1 MRSVIVSRG
10 CALSRLRFAFISA
23 LVLIVPS
30 LHAADTIPLQL
41 TDDAFWRLV
50 NDYSEQSGSFRF
62 EYMSNE
68 QQFQYVIPRLKESR
82 KPGGVYLGVG
92 PEQNFTYIA
101 ALQPKMAFIID
112 IRRQNMVEH
121 LMYKAVFELSPTRAE
136 FLSRLFSRNTPT
148 GLTDKTPVRVL
159 FQLYRTSSP
168 NAALYQRNLQAIKD
182 QLTKVHKF
190 QLSSEDLN
198 SLEYIYRVFFEAG
211 NAFSYNAFP
220 ASGFG
225 GGASYADL
233 MIATDEAGLPRSYL
247 ANEENFQI
255 VRDLHKKNL
264 IVPVVGDFAGGK
276 ALRRVGQY
284 IREHGATV
292 TAFYT
297 SNVEQY
303 LFQQEDDWRKFL
315 TNVAT
320 FPLDGSSMFIRSS
333 HFTYGDLPQ
342 SINRSRFYQLLS
354 PMSEVTKAFNEGK
367 ITDYED
373 VIRMSK

>member
-1 MRSVIVSRG
+1 MRSVIV
-10 CALSRLRFAFISA
+10 FISA

-30 LHAADTIPLQL
+30 VSAADTIPREI

-50 NDYSEQSGSFRF
+50 NDYSEQSGPFRF

-68 QQFQYVIPRLKESR
+68 QQFQFVIPRLKENR

-101 ALQPKMAFIID
+101 ALQPKMAFIFD

-190 QLSSEDLN
+190 QLSNEDLN
-198 SLEYIYRVFFEAG
+198 SLEYIYQVFFEAG

-225 GGASYADL
+225 GASYADL
-233 MIATDEAGLPRSYL
+233 MTATDEAGLPRSYL

-264 IVPVVGDFAGGK
+264 IVPVVADFAGGK
-276 ALRRVGQY
+276 ALRKVGQY
-284 IREHGATV
+284 MREHGATV
-292 TAFYT
+292 AAFYT

-303 LFQQEDDWRKFL
+303 LFQQDDDWRKFL

-333 HFTYGDLPQ
+333 HFLYGDLPQ
-342 SINRSRFYQLLS
+342 PINRSRFYQLLS

-367 ITDYED
+367 IADYED